1 MIKNIIFDIG
11 NVLSY
16 FCWQDF
22 LRNKGFD
29 EDMVERIGRASVYD
43 EDWYEFDKGVLKDEE
58 VIDLFIENDPEIAEE
73 IHQAFDYVEGM
84 VKLKPQT
91 MDWLNGLKFRGYKL
105 YYLSNF
111 SYKCETQ
118 CPDSLSF
125 MPMMDGGILSYKVQ
139 MTKPNPDIYKKL
151 LSMYSLKAEESVFI
165 DDTPKNIDAAV
176 KLGIK
181 GIVYKD
187 PDQAAEELE
196 KILLS

>member
-91 MDWLNGLKFRGYKL
+91 MDWLNSLKSRGYKL

-196 KILLS
+196 KLLLS

>member
-91 MDWLNGLKFRGYKL
+91 MDWLNGLKSRSYKL

>member
-91 MDWLNGLKFRGYKL
+91 MDWLL
-105 YYLSNF
+105 
-111 SYKCETQ
+111 
-118 CPDSLSF
+118 
-125 MPMMDGGILSYKVQ
+125 
-139 MTKPNPDIYKKL
+139 
-151 LSMYSLKAEESVFI
+151 
-165 DDTPKNIDAAV
+165 
-176 KLGIK
+176 
-181 GIVYKD
+181 
-187 PDQAAEELE
+187 
-196 KILLS
+196 

>member
-91 MDWLNGLKFRGYKL
+91 MDWLNGLKSRGYKL

-196 KILLS
+196 KLLLS